1 MGSSVRWSTV
11 VLVTLALAAP
21 GAAQAA
27 TLTTDKACYKA
38 GEQGTVSVSGFLAGS
53 TVDATV
59 EGQPM
64 VNLLPDGSGVASAP
78 FTPLASPDTGETS
91 ETLTAADA
99 LNAAVTAQVTYRV
112 TATELKMSPAR
123 AALSAKVLWRL
134 SGFGAGNAYLH
145 VARRNAKGKTVTV
158 RTLKLGAL
166 TGPCGALTARTA
178 QLPLARPEPGTT
190 YLLRFNT
197 RSSPTAA
204 ALVQR
209 TVRTPK
215 ARRS

>member
-1 MGSSVRWSTV
+1 MTAMLPLLG
-11 VLVTLALAAP
+11 
-21 GAAQAA
+21 GAVCAR
-27 TLTTDKACYKA
+27 TREPLP
-38 GEQGTVSVSGFLAGS
+38 L
-53 TVDATV
+53 
-59 EGQPM
+59 
-64 VNLLPDGSGVASAP
+64 VNLLPDGSGAASAP
-78 FTPLASPDTGETS
+78 FTPLASPETGETT
-91 ETLTAADA
+91 ETLTATDA
-99 LNAAVTAQVTYRV
+99 LNAAITAQVTYRV
-112 TATELKMSPAR
+112 TATELTMRPS
-123 AALSAKVLWRL
+123 SAKLGAKVTWRR

-204 ALVQR
+204 ALVPLLTR
-209 TVRTPK
+209 APVNAYRLAPLVTSKSLWYTPANADPFHSVCG
-215 ARRS
+215 ARIRSPARKP